1 MHLEQVS
8 LRLQKLELDYQ
19 LAGPASEREILGAE
33 RRLNVTLPKQVK
45 QFYESYDGLRVH
57 DPHLEILS
65 VAKLN
70 LTSSDHLHFA
80 TVDFDHR
87 LVFDVSHLN
96 PAGQWDI
103 KADDG
108 FLITR
113 TMASLWSVK
122 IWAWLENRKRIW
134 CEL

>member
-1 MHLEQVS
+1 MHLDEVS
-8 LRLQKLELDYQ
+8 LRLQKLGLGYQ
-19 LAGPASEREILGAE
+19 LAGPASEQEIVSAE
-33 RRLNVTLPKQVK
+33 RRLNVSLPEQVK
-45 QFYESYDGLRVH
+45 QFYKSYDGLRVH
-57 DPHLEILS
+57 DRQLEILS

-70 LTSSDHLHFA
+70 LTSPDHLHFA

-122 IWAWLENRKRIW
+122 IWAWLEYGKRIW

>member
-8 LRLQKLELDYQ
+8 LRLQKLGLDYQ
-19 LAGPASEREILGAE
+19 LAGPASELEILSAE
-33 RRLNVTLPKQVK
+33 RRLNVMLPEQVR
-45 QFYESYDGLRVH
+45 QFYESYDDLRVE
-57 DPHLEILS
+57 DPQLEILS

-70 LTSSDHLHFA
+70 LTSPDHLHFA
-80 TVDFDHR
+80 TVDSTHQ
-87 LVFDVSHLN
+87 LVFDVSRLN

-103 KADDG
+103 KNDDG

-122 IWAWLENRKRIW
+122 IWAWLEYRKRIW